1 MTVTRSPTAH
11 TMSGAEMAGPG
22 RSFTM
27 TRSFLFLLPRSAAW
41 GTASLGF
48 CSAVIFARETGRD
61 GEAQAVQTH
70 TLLCN
75 RICATISPR
84 RSASHSAA
92 AREPGAA
99 AFGRWKALGRPR
111 CLGPRA
117 LPREQPCGTEPGR
130 ADVPSGTQSPARPSH
145 TPILLPPKWA
155 PSPEALWGWDS
166 PQRFWDSQC
175 RRPNPPW
182 PPPGP
187 TPQDHDHG
195 LL

>member
-1 MTVTRSPTAH
+1 MSHLAQLFHSQARSAGKHCLLQLSPLPNGRTHWVTVTRSPTAH

-99 AFGRWKALGRPR
+99 AFGRWKALGRPC

-130 ADVPSGTQSPARPSH
+130 ADVPSGTQSPARP
-145 TPILLPPKWA
+145 
-155 PSPEALWGWDS
+155 PSAK
-166 PQRFWDSQC
+166 
-175 RRPNPPW
+175 
-182 PPPGP
+182 
-187 TPQDHDHG
+187 
-195 LL
+195 